1 MSETTD
7 ARAPNPAKWKL
18 VWQQIGVPILGLVIA
33 IVVLRLGLGLIFDV
47 IDAILEPLLDPLAE
61 IGISEPVLQTMLVSA
76 ILALSIYITLYGGMF
91 SLANAGFMGIG
102 AYTGAIITKNFE
114 TSFAVSILMGML
126 ISGTIALL
134 ISVPVLR
141 LRNIYLAIATIG
153 FGEIVVVFVNR
164 FDATLLDLYRNNA
177 RATPIIQDMYD
188 FLNVEVNFTR
198 SGIPTRAIITG
209 GASGLKNIPQ
219 TTETAHLVLFIIL
232 VAYVMYRI
240 QRSRFGRALNAIRQD
255 EKVAASQGI
264 NVVYYKNLAFLIGAL
279 IAGAAGVF
287 DAHRDTLIEPGD
299 YGFNQAVEILGYA
312 VLGGTNSWAGSILGG
327 MTLQGLPELLR
338 ELQEYSGVMTG
349 LTLLLTIVYLPGG
362 LISLFRLRFWQ
373 QNGRFAMARRISV
386 AGLSIVFIANVLPF
400 QQAEGTE
407 GRVLGNVFLQDQAEA
422 APLAFIVAALAG
434 VVAYSAVMWQQGY
447 FGSRGD
453 IQVPNTFWRPLL
465 SAVGALAVAYLLNEN
480 LWHLALGNSLVFV
493 GLFWVLQTPEK
504 AAGGRFS
511 VALAALAAI
520 VLVGWVGLG
529 VGGTLEDLMLGYYL
543 QLLGLLIVVVGA
555 LVSYDSRYG
564 DESTGGVADARA
576 ATG

>member
-1 MSETTD
+1 MQKTAAKPGQLPLS
-7 ARAPNPAKWKL
+7 ARL
-18 VWQQIGVPILGLVIA
+18 RYIGEPLLALAVVAAALILLLDPLLTLIDGL
-33 IVVLRLGLGLIFDV
+33 
-47 IDAILEPLLDPLAE
+47 LEPLLDPLAQ

-114 TSFAVSILMGML
+114 TSFAVSILLGML
-126 ISGTIALL
+126 FSGVIALL

-153 FGEIVVVFVNR
+153 FGEIVVVTVNR
-164 FDATLLDLYRNNA
+164 FDATLLDLYRNNE
-177 RATPIIQDMYD
+177 RATPIIQDIYD

-219 TTETAHLVLFIIL
+219 TTETAHLVLFVIL
-232 VAYVMYRI
+232 VAYIMFRI

-264 NVVYYKNLAFLIGAL
+264 NVVYYKNLAFLIGAV
-279 IAGAAGVF
+279 IAGAAGAF

-312 VLGGTNSWAGSILGG
+312 VLGGTNSWAGSIIGG

-362 LISLFRLRFWQ
+362 LISLFRLDFWQ

-386 AGLSIVFIANVLPF
+386 AGLAVIFIANVLPF
-400 QQAEGTE
+400 QRSADEQE
-407 GRVLGNVFLQDQAEA
+407 RVLGNVFLQDQAEA
-422 APLAFIVAALAG
+422 APLAFMGLALAG
-434 VVAYSAVMWQQGY
+434 LAAYSAVMWQQGY
-447 FGSRGD
+447 FGTRENLR
-453 IQVPNTFWRPLL
+453 IPPNTWRPILT
-465 SAVGALAVAYLLNEN
+465 AIGVLAVAYVFNDN
-480 LWHLALGNSLVFV
+480 IWHLGLGNSLVFV
-493 GLFWVLQTPEK
+493 ALYWVLNTPEK
-504 AAGGRFS
+504 DEGGRFS
-511 VALAALAAI
+511 VPLAMIAI
-520 VLVGWVGLG
+520 VAFLLWGGLALN
-529 VGGTLEDLMLGYYL
+529 GTLEDLMLAYYM
-543 QLLGLLIVVVGA
+543 QLLGLGILAGGA
-555 LVSYDSRYG
+555 LVPYASRYG
-564 DESTGGVADARA
+564 DETRGEVADAQVA
-576 ATG
+576 AG

>member
-1 MSETTD
+1 MQKTAAKPGQLPLS
-7 ARAPNPAKWKL
+7 ARL
-18 VWQQIGVPILGLVIA
+18 RYIGEPLLALAVVAAALILLLDPLLTLIDGL
-33 IVVLRLGLGLIFDV
+33 
-47 IDAILEPLLDPLAE
+47 LEPLLDPLAQ

-114 TSFAVSILMGML
+114 TSFAVSILLGML
-126 ISGTIALL
+126 FSGVIALL

-153 FGEIVVVFVNR
+153 FGEIVVVTVNR
-164 FDATLLDLYRNNA
+164 FDATLLDLYRNNE
-177 RATPIIQDMYD
+177 RATPIIQDIYD

-219 TTETAHLVLFIIL
+219 TTETAHLVLFVIL
-232 VAYVMYRI
+232 VAYIMFRI

-264 NVVYYKNLAFLIGAL
+264 NVVYYKNLAFLIGAV
-279 IAGAAGVF
+279 IAGAAGAF

-312 VLGGTNSWAGSILGG
+312 VLGGTNSWAGSIIGG

-362 LISLFRLRFWQ
+362 LISLFRLDFWQ

-386 AGLSIVFIANVLPF
+386 AGLAVIFIANVLPF
-400 QQAEGTE
+400 QRSADEQE
-407 GRVLGNVFLQDQAEA
+407 RVLGNVFLQDQAEA
-422 APLAFIVAALAG
+422 APLAFMGLALAG
-434 VVAYSAVMWQQGY
+434 LAAYSAVMWQQGY
-447 FGSRGD
+447 LGTRENLR
-453 IQVPNTFWRPLL
+453 IPPNTWRPILT
-465 SAVGALAVAYLLNEN
+465 AIGVLAVAYVFNDN
-480 LWHLALGNSLVFV
+480 IWHLGLGNSLVFV
-493 GLFWVLQTPEK
+493 ALYWVLNTPEK
-504 AAGGRFS
+504 DEGGRFS
-511 VALAALAAI
+511 VPLAMIAI
-520 VLVGWVGLG
+520 VAFLLWGGLALN
-529 VGGTLEDLMLGYYL
+529 GTLEDLMLAYYM
-543 QLLGLLIVVVGA
+543 QLLGLGILAGGA
-555 LVSYDSRYG
+555 LVPYASRYG
-564 DESTGGVADARA
+564 DETRGEVADAQVA
-576 ATG
+576 AG